1 MQKQRRNF
9 IKSAALGSLGLGA
22 IASSLLA
29 QNGTDKNAQDVNASA
44 KKQEP
49 KKPHYGMIFDQNKC
63 VGCTD
68 CEIACKKVNLVPK
81 GQMRL
86 FIQDKTDP
94 LNLKEKR
101 YVRVS
106 CQQCEDAPCVKVC
119 PTKACHKDEKTGI
132 TTMNTDDC
140 IACKYCIVAC
150 PYDVRFINHETRAA
164 ESCNFCLDTNL
175 KDGHEPA
182 CIEACRYEAIVFGDL
197 NDESSHISKLLRVK
211 DSLRMHPEC
220 GTKPSLR
227 YIPAVKLGGV
237 I

>member
-1 MQKQRRNF
+1 MKEQNTRRTF
-9 IKSAALGSLGLGA
+9 FKFLASGAAVAGATSVLGKSINLD
-22 IASSLLA
+22 A
-29 QNGTDKNAQDVNASA
+29 QTENG
-44 KKQEP
+44 

-68 CEIACKKVNLVPK
+68 CEIACKKVNSVPK

-106 CQQCEDAPCVKVC
+106 CQQCEDAPCVNVC

-132 TTMNTDDC
+132 TTMNTEDC

-197 NDESSHISKLLRVK
+197 NDENSHISQLLRVK

-227 YIPAVKLGGV
+227 YIPAVKLGV
-237 I
+237 

>member
-1 MQKQRRNF
+1 MKEQNTRMTFFKF
-9 IKSAALGSLGLGA
+9 LASGAAVAGATSVLGKSITLD
-22 IASSLLA
+22 A
-29 QNGTDKNAQDVNASA
+29 QTENGT
-44 KKQEP
+44 
-49 KKPHYGMIFDQNKC
+49 KPHYGMIFDQNKC

-68 CEIACKKVNLVPK
+68 CEIACKKVNSVPK

-106 CQQCEDAPCVKVC
+106 CQQCEDAPCVNVC

-197 NDESSHISKLLRVK
+197 NDEESHISKLLRVK

-227 YIPAVKLGGV
+227 YIPAVKLGV
-237 I
+237 

>member
-1 MQKQRRNF
+1 MKEQNTRRTF
-9 IKSAALGSLGLGA
+9 FKVLASGAAVAGATSVLGKSINLDAPTE
-22 IASSLLA
+22 
-29 QNGTDKNAQDVNASA
+29 NG
-44 KKQEP
+44 

-68 CEIACKKVNLVPK
+68 CEVACKKVNSVPK

-106 CQQCEDAPCVKVC
+106 CQQCEDAPCVTVC

-197 NDESSHISKLLRVK
+197 NDEESHISKLLRVK

-227 YIPAVKLGGV
+227 YIPAVKLGV
-237 I
+237 

>member
-1 MQKQRRNF
+1 MKEQNTRRTF
-9 IKSAALGSLGLGA
+9 FKFLASGAAVAGATSVLGKSINLD
-22 IASSLLA
+22 A
-29 QNGTDKNAQDVNASA
+29 QTENG
-44 KKQEP
+44 

-68 CEIACKKVNLVPK
+68 CEIACKKVNSVPK

-106 CQQCEDAPCVKVC
+106 CQQCEDAPCVTVC

-211 DSLRMHPEC
+211 DSLRMRPEC

-227 YIPAVKLGGV
+227 YIPAVKLGV
-237 I
+237 

>member
-1 MQKQRRNF
+1 MEKNMKEQNTRRTF
-9 IKSAALGSLGLGA
+9 FKFLASGAAVAGATSVLGKSINLD
-22 IASSLLA
+22 A
-29 QNGTDKNAQDVNASA
+29 QTENG
-44 KKQEP
+44 

-68 CEIACKKVNLVPK
+68 CEIACKKVNSVPK

-86 FIQDKTDP
+86 FIEDKTDP

-106 CQQCEDAPCVKVC
+106 CQQCEDAPCVTVC

-164 ESCNFCLDTNL
+164 ESCNFCFDTNL
-175 KDGHEPA
+175 KDSHEPA

-197 NDESSHISKLLRVK
+197 NDENSHISQLLRVK
-211 DSLRMHPEC
+211 DSLRMRPEC

-227 YIPAVKLGGV
+227 YIPAVKLGV
-237 I
+237 

>member
-1 MQKQRRNF
+1 MKEQNTRRTF
-9 IKSAALGSLGLGA
+9 FKFLASGAAVAGATSVLGKSINLD
-22 IASSLLA
+22 A
-29 QNGTDKNAQDVNASA
+29 QTENG
-44 KKQEP
+44 

-68 CEIACKKVNLVPK
+68 CEIACKKVNSVPK

-106 CQQCEDAPCVKVC
+106 CQQCEDAPCVTVC

-150 PYDVRFINHETRAA
+150 PYDVRFINHETKAA

-197 NDESSHISKLLRVK
+197 NDANSHISQLLRVK

-227 YIPAVKLGGV
+227 YIPAVKLGV
-237 I
+237 

>member
-1 MQKQRRNF
+1 MKEQNSRRTF
-9 IKSAALGSLGLGA
+9 FKYLASGTAALGA
-22 IASSLLA
+22 
-29 QNGTDKNAQDVNASA
+29 ASA
-44 KKQEP
+44 FGKSINLDAEAKEGG

-68 CEIACKKVNLVPK
+68 CEIACRKVNLVPK

-106 CQQCEDAPCVKVC
+106 CQQCQDAPCVSVC

-140 IACKYCIVAC
+140 VAC

-197 NDESSHISKLLRVK
+197 NDEESHISKLLRVK

-227 YIPAVKLGGV
+227 YIPAVRLGV
-237 I
+237 

>member
-29 QNGTDKNAQDVNASA
+29 QNSADKSAQDANTSVQ
-44 KKQEP
+44 KQEP
-49 KKPHYGMIFDQNKC
+49 KKLHYGMIFDQNKC

-119 PTKACHKDEKTGI
+119 PT
-132 TTMNTDDC
+132 

-150 PYDVRFINHETRAA
+150 PYDVRFINHETKAA

-197 NDESSHISKLLRVK
+197 NDEGSHISKLLRVK

-227 YIPAVKLGGV
+227 YIPAVKLGV
-237 I
+237 

>member
-1 MQKQRRNF
+1 MKEQNARRTF
-9 IKSAALGSLGLGA
+9 FKFLASGAAVAGATSVLGKSINLDAPTE
-22 IASSLLA
+22 
-29 QNGTDKNAQDVNASA
+29 NG
-44 KKQEP
+44 

-68 CEIACKKVNLVPK
+68 CEVACRKVNLVPK

-106 CQQCEDAPCVKVC
+106 CQQCEDAPCVTVC
-119 PTKACHKDEKTGI
+119 PTKACHKDGKTGI

-197 NDESSHISKLLRVK
+197 NDEESHISKLLRVK

-227 YIPAVKLGGV
+227 YIPAVKLGV
-237 I
+237 